1 MAERA
6 STRDTRTRARRSA
19 ARASHRSVE
28 LHRWLSSALITGVLA
43 MIPWT
48 AYLAISLP
56 IHFRA
61 HNWNVAWVGFDSA
74 LMIVL
79 ALTAWAAWFRRQ
91 LLAATSVV
99 AATMLLCDAWFDVNT
114 SLGTRGEWVTIL
126 TALLAN
132 VPMALFFIWLARRI
146 MLRTAAVLAAALRTG
161 PAPHHAHDVSL
172 AFVTTWRDPVADETA
187 EPSPTLTPRAPVEAV
202 DGASPPETET
212 TTTPPLP
219 QDRRRDSPPAM

>member
-1 MAERA
+1 M
-6 STRDTRTRARRSA
+6 
-19 ARASHRSVE
+19 
-28 LHRWLSSALITGVLA
+28 LITGVLA

-56 IHFRA
+56 VHFRA

-146 MLRTAAVLAAALRTG
+146 MLRTAAVLATAQRTG
-161 PAPHHAHDVSL
+161 PAPQHAHDVTL
-172 AFVTTWRDPVADETA
+172 PFVITWRVPVPDGPTDSLEQGPPPAGSCGTADGPPGLDVTR
-187 EPSPTLTPRAPVEAV
+187 TRPR
-202 DGASPPETET
+202 S
-212 TTTPPLP
+212 
-219 QDRRRDSPPAM
+219 RRDRSGRSPRVS